1 MSEYA
6 ATYDK
11 NNIEKTG
18 IPEKEYEELH
28 QGNMIMFLRVGCG
41 SNNYIYTELADGG
54 AGLICFG
61 NIPIDR
67 DNLENYYNAVLDPR
81 NPWDP
86 VEAFAPPIRA
96 AKSRG
101 AICLP
106 QIQYPGRQVPEFL
119 NPNPRSASDV
129 QLKPCLDKTYGKP
142 TPLTL
147 GEIDEL
153 ISRYAWAAQVMAK
166 AGADGII
173 VRCPSPSYAA
183 KSRLL
188 TFFVRIASRCPWL
201 PVEPVPI
208 SAYQSQNGQGIQAIF
223 NKSNLPAY

>member
-1 MSEYA
+1 M
-6 ATYDK
+6 
-11 NNIEKTG
+11 
-18 IPEKEYEELH
+18 
-28 QGNMIMFLRVGCG
+28 RV
-41 SNNYIYTELADGG
+41 ELADGG

-61 NIPIDR
+61 NIPVDR
-67 DNLENYYNAVLDPR
+67 DNLENYHNAVLDPR

-86 VEAFAPPIRA
+86 VKAFAPAIRA

-129 QLKPCLDKTYGKP
+129 KLKPSLDKTYGKP

-147 GEIDEL
+147 DEINEI
-153 ISRYAWAAQVMAK
+153 ISRFAWAAEVLAK

-173 VRCPSPSYAA
+173 VRI
-183 KSRLL
+183 L
-188 TFFVRIASRCPWL
+188 TL
-201 PVEPVPI
+201 PTR
-208 SAYQSQNGQGIQAIF
+208 QGAQ
-223 NKSNLPAY
+223 Y